1 MKLVERFGAIADEV
15 DPIQHEPALGI
26 LLVLLAD
33 ERLQKGHR
41 RLIFLGTRQFVD
53 EADMV
58 RDLEFLVPD
67 RLEKTFTPTTFL
79 WRCPTRPY
87 PQPRPMWLSDIRP
100 SERLSLFRRISAA
113 NAAQCASIEAKMPKC
128 RRKNGPGGIRH

>member
-67 RLEKTFTPTTFL
+67 RLEKTLHANNLPLALPHATIPATPPHVAL
-79 WRCPTRPY
+79 
-87 PQPRPMWLSDIRP
+87 
-100 SERLSLFRRISAA
+100 
-113 NAAQCASIEAKMPKC
+113 
-128 RRKNGPGGIRH
+128 